1 MSRAAILTGIVGLII
16 GGVIGFY
23 AADDRNTEAEVAG
36 TSAPGAAASDAEP
49 VKWKVAMTF
58 PSTLTLLGESGKR
71 LESRIAL
78 ISDNA
83 IELRMFEPGAL
94 VPAFEVFDAV
104 SAGSVDAGWSASG
117 YWAGKMPAAQVFNSV
132 PFGPLFNE
140 LMAWMRYGEGQQ
152 LYEDLY
158 HPHNVHPI
166 VCFFVP
172 QDGSGWFRQEIT
184 ETRDFAGL
192 KVRYLGFGAR
202 VLEKFGA
209 STQILAAGDIYTAL
223 ELGTIDATEFSMP
236 AIDLDLG
243 FHQIAKHYYLPGWHQ
258 PANMGELIINL
269 DRWNELSPSRQ
280 ALIETACGDSIVD
293 SLSSGEATQFEAL
306 DAIEAHGVTLHRW
319 SDEMLKSFHDEWLV
333 VAEATAAEDEGFAKV
348 WHSLQNF
355 RARYKKWGDYGALD

>member
-1 MSRAAILTGIVGLII
+1 MNRMALLVGVVGLVA
-16 GGVIGFY
+16 GGLIGFY
-23 AADDRNTEAEVAG
+23 ARGGADNAPAGVA
-36 TSAPGAAASDAEP
+36 DP

-58 PSTLTLLGESGKR
+58 PSTLSLLGESGKR
-71 LESRIAL
+71 LESRLAL
-78 ISDNA
+78 ISDGEIA
-83 IELRMFEPGAL
+83 LKLFEPGAL

-117 YWAGKMPAAQVFNSV
+117 YWTGKMPAAQVFNSV

-158 HPHNVHPI
+158 HPHNVHPL

-172 QDGSGWFRQEIT
+172 QDGSGWFREEISDT
-184 ETRDFAGL
+184 SDFAGL

-209 STQILAAGDIYTAL
+209 STQLLAAGDIYTAL

-236 AIDLDLG
+236 SIDLDLG

-269 DRWNELSPSRQ
+269 DRWNELSASQQ
-280 ALIETACGDSIVD
+280 ALFETACGDSIVD

-306 DAIEAHGVTLHRW
+306 EAIEGHGVTVHRW
-319 SDEMLKSFHDEWLV
+319 SPEMLNAFYEQWLV
-333 VAEATAAEDEGFAKV
+333 VAEETAAEDEGFAKV
-348 WHSLQNF
+348 WRSLQDF
-355 RARYKKWGDYGALD
+355 RGRYKKWGDYGALD

>member
-1 MSRAAILTGIVGLII
+1 MSRAALLTGIVGLII

-23 AADDRNTEAEVAG
+23 AAGDTSIEAEEVVG
-36 TSAPGAAASDAEP
+36 APAPDIGAAEP

-71 LESRIAL
+71 LESRVAL

-104 SAGSVDAGWSASG
+104 SAGSVDAGWSSSG

-140 LMAWMRYGEGQQ
+140 LMAWMRYGEGQD

-280 ALIETACGDSIVD
+280 ALLETACGDSIVD
-293 SLSSGEATQFEAL
+293 SLSSGEAAQFEAL
-306 DAIEAHGVTLHRW
+306 DAIEGHGVTLHRW
-319 SDEMLKSFHDEWLV
+319 SPEMLESFHNQWLV
-333 VAEATAAEDEGFAKV
+333 VAEETAAEDEGFAKV
-348 WHSLQNF
+348 WRSLQDF